1 MSFSVQSFL
10 KTYGTVG
17 VSLYAGATTISMT
30 SIYLVLRS
38 GGGETMIVNPLERML
53 GKDSDIVQQIKH
65 QLLQEGQQQQGG
77 GDDNKENDDNDND
90 DDESKKLL
98 LTTES
103 SSTTTMKQQQ
113 QQETSSSSSHSFPH
127 NINWIREG
135 TYMGIATL
143 VDSVMLP
150 IKLAVC
156 LPLARYIISRRG
168 RRPGR

>member
-17 VSLYAGATTISMT
+17 VSLYAGATTLSMT

-38 GGGETMIVNPLERML
+38 GGGETFIINPLEQLL

-65 QLLQEGQQQQGG
+65 QLLQGEEQNNDDGANNKSTAMTTTNITTTTTTTTRNHQQQRQH
-77 GDDNKENDDNDND
+77 
-90 DDESKKLL
+90 
-98 LTTES
+98 TT
-103 SSTTTMKQQQ
+103 
-113 QQETSSSSSHSFPH
+113 TSSSPPSTPSFPH
-127 NINWIREG
+127 DINWIREG

-156 LPLARYIISRRG
+156 LPLARYINIIVITFETFISKQ
-168 RRPGR
+168 